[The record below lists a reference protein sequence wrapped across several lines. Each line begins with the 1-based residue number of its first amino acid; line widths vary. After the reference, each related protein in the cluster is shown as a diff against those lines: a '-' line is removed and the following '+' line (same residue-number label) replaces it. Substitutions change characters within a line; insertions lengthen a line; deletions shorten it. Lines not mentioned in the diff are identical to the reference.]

1 MKLCFLTTWTDVTY
15 MTYCLET
22 LCIKHRIRVCYF
34 KFYRQ
39 NRGLQSLGNKLSI
52 CAIEWNKTVHSC
64 NVKSLRIVF
73 KQADICPDTNMR
85 FLDI

>member
-1 MKLCFLTTWTDVTY
+1 MLFLTTWTDVTY

-22 LCIKHRIRVCYF
+22 LCIKYRIHEYYF